1 MIAKGMT
8 INNAAHRW
16 VAEMNAYPQD
26 MIQTL
31 MQAKIDDWHEVTLP
45 SSGDRVY
52 VFNLPEEKPDGQPYE
67 STEEYGAIAECLE
80 NEIYRIEMDDG
91 ESILV
96 KEDDFEVERY
106 TWLPMW
112 GWLWSFGDSADDYW
126 MEEMD
131 GIKKMSECGFRIYEH
146 EEWGYFFGIDGC
158 GYSFYEEHWIPA
170 YKARGLKWHDE
181 VAEQEHQ
188 MMRKGYEKKT
198 IDSKEY
204 WCNGDEIVE
213 EVVK

>member
-1 MIAKGMT
+1 MSGMT
-8 INNAAHRW
+8 ISDAADRW
-16 VAEMNAYPQD
+16 VAGMNAYPED

-31 MQAKIDDWHEVTLP
+31 MTAKPDDWHEVTMP
-45 SSGDRVY
+45 CKYNRVY
-52 VFNLPEEKPDGQPYE
+52 VYNLPEKKLNGEAYE
-67 STEEYGAIAECLE
+67 STESCGEIIECLE
-80 NEIYRIEMDDG
+80 NDTYRIEMDDG
-91 ESILV
+91 EEILV
-96 KEDDFEVERY
+96 KTDDFEVDRDGY
-106 TWLPMW
+106 LPMW

-158 GYSFYEEHWIPA
+158 GYSFYEGHWIPA

-181 VAEQEHQ
+181 VAEQKYQ
-188 MMRKGYEKKT
+188 MMWKGYEKKT
-198 IDSKEY
+198 IDGKEY